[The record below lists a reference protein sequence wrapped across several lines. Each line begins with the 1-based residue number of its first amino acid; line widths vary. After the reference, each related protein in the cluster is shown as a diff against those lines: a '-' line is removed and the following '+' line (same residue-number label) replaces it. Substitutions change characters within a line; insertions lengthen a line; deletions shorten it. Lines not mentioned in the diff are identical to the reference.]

1 MADDMYGANQQES
14 NETANNGYYEQQEQ
28 PTQPAQ
34 PTQTTQ
40 PAQTY
45 SPAPEF
51 GAYGPTNNENEVG
64 TNTTQYPANNYAVN
78 QNNDADNTNINNAPT
93 QYIGSQNYYGNNN
106 FNGFGNPY
114 NYGTDNNSY
123 PNNEVGNQTPAQ
135 QNFNN
140 NASNEENE
148 NIAKTSIISTN
159 AANTN
164 DTNKKGN
171 KRKTKSSSSTAFVAI
186 LSSAISAIVC
196 VVVVLFVVSQGLISI
211 PQSGSFANIGSH
223 SSGPGTA
230 VVKGGQSPDWQG
242 VAKNVSGAVVSIQTR
257 LEKGMGKG
265 SGVIIDSKGYV
276 VTNNHVISDAK
287 EIQVT
292 LSNGQIYSA
301 TLVGADKTTDLAV
314 LKLDNS
320 PNNLKTVQFA
330 DSNLL
335 SVGEPVMAIG
345 NPLGYDD
352 TATTGIVSALNRPVS
367 VMDDQ
372 SRSEIVTNA
381 VQIDAAINPGNS
393 GGPTFNAAGKV
404 IGINSSIAA
413 TSAQGE
419 TTGSIGIGFAIPA
432 NLVKRVVTE
441 IIKNGS
447 VKHVALGIMIKSTA
461 VESEGITRGGAQIVS
476 VNQGSPA
483 EKAGLKANDT
493 IVAFDDKPVSNN
505 YALLGYVRATAF
517 NQKATL
523 TIVRNGNTLKLQV
536 TFNQEE
542 AAVNGTNK
550 QEKKLK
556 KNQKKPS
563 KKRGSKSDDD
573 DDDDLQ
579 QRGDDDGDDG
589 GIFDPCGFW

>member
-28 PTQPAQ
+28 PTQPAQPTQTTQPAQ

-196 VVVVLFVVSQGLISI
+196 VVVVLFVISQGLISI

-265 SGVIIDSKGYV
+265 SGAIIDSKGYV
-276 VTNNHVISDAK
+276 VTNNHVIANAK

-393 GGPTFNAAGKV
+393 GGALVNAAGQL
-404 IGINSSIAA
+404 IGINSMKIS
-413 TSAQGE
+413 SAKVEGM
-419 TTGSIGIGFAIPA
+419 GFAIPSNEVQKIISQLEKDGKVIRP
-432 NLVKRVVTE
+432 NLGVRMASLYQFPLEHQKKLHLPKEVKD
-441 IIKNGS
+441 G
-447 VKHVALGIMIKSTA
+447 A
-461 VESEGITRGGAQIVS
+461 VLMDILKGG
-476 VNQGSPA
+476 PA
-483 EKAGLKANDT
+483 DQAGLKVYDVITQFAGRKVTNANELRQALYACGPDDEVKVT
-493 IVAFDDKPVSNN
+493 IYRHGKSQ
-505 YALLGYVRATAF
+505 T
-517 NQKATL
+517 
-523 TIVRNGNTLKLQV
+523 LQV
-536 TFNQEE
+536 KLHAQEE
-542 AAVNGTNK
+542 
-550 QEKKLK
+550 
-556 KNQKKPS
+556 S
-563 KKRGSKSDDD
+563 
-573 DDDDLQ
+573 
-579 QRGDDDGDDG
+579 
-589 GIFDPCGFW
+589 